1 MEQPFSTARHAGK
14 ADGFIEKK
22 SQNFHQ
28 NQIWESGACEGE
40 NLPVLYAMNIVSLV
54 AVENFEWL
62 LMTIVATCSPCYI
75 KGDLSFQN
83 FFKMGVFRFFL

>member
-40 NLPVLYAMNIVSLV
+40 NLPVV

-62 LMTIVATCSPCYI
+62 LMTIVATCSPSYI

-83 FFKMGVFRFFL
+83 FFKMGGFRFFL